1 MKKLFLIAA
10 ALALPGCAA
19 ALPTVIDT
27 VVSLAKPAE
36 AVGDKVVLEGTRG
49 LVVAHNG
56 YQAAA
61 ALAAAAVRSDKL
73 NPSQVDMIEKA
84 DAEVGYYMDGAG
96 KALPMAQRAAAVIN
110 AQNNVLVALGR

>member
-1 MKKLFLIAA
+1 MKKLIIAA
-10 ALALPGCAA
+10 ALALSGCAA
-19 ALPTVIDT
+19 ALPIAVDT
-27 VVSLAKPAE
+27 FVSLAKPA
-36 AVGDKVVLEGTRG
+36 AATGDKVILEGTRG
-49 LVVAHNG
+49 LIIAHNG

-84 DAEVGYYMDGAG
+84 DAEASYYLDGAG
-96 KALPMAQRAAAVIN
+96 KVLPIAERAAGILN